1 MTEQVGD
8 YRLEYD
14 RQLEQGQGGYALVQ
28 RTRVRLTRRG
38 KPVLPSEAGVEGFD
52 HLVGEGRQPVA
63 GRVPQDPVAA
73 LRAQLISA
81 VLARPRAEEESIPLP
96 LRILLFTFRWRWPWR
111 RER

>member
-14 RQLEQGQGGYALVQ
+14 RQLEQSQGSYALVQ
-28 RTRVRLTRRG
+28 RTRVRLIRRG
-38 KPVLPSEAGVEGFD
+38 KPVLPSDAGVPGFD
-52 HLVGEGRQPVA
+52 HLIGEWREPVA

-73 LRAQLISA
+73 LRAKLISA
-81 VLARPRAEEESIPLP
+81 VLARPRSDEEPVPLP
-96 LRILLFTFRWRWPWR
+96 LRTLLFIFRWRWPRW